1 MLLIFYQWNF
11 HVLLE
16 LDELEDDDEVL
27 LFLP

>member
-27 LFLP
+27 LFSP